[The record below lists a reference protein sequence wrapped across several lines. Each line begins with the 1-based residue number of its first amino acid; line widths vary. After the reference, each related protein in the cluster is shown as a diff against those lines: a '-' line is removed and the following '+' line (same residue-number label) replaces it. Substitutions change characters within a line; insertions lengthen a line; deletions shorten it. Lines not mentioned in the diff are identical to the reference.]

1 MPSTMV
7 VALVVLLSATSC
19 IGTARTRSDFRLKTR
34 NSAKSVASALATA
47 QLGSRL
53 VRNENAFANYLGVLF
68 DSADRDASSVES
80 TYTSIQPP
88 DDASMAL
95 RERCSNVLTAP
106 TGTLPRTRIAARR
119 HAWHQLLEATHDIP
133 RLKRPLRRYQDL
145 PA

>member
-1 MPSTMV
+1 V
-7 VALVVLLSATSC
+7 VVLAVLLGATSC
-19 IGTARTRSDFRLKTR
+19 IGPARTRSDFRLKTR

-53 VRNENAFANYLGVLF
+53 VRDEDAFANYLGVLF

-80 TYTSIQPP
+80 TYASIQPP

-95 RERCSNVLTAP
+95 RDRFSKVLTDA
-106 TGTLPRTRIAARR
+106 TDTLSTMRIAARR
-119 HAWHQLLEATHDIP
+119 HAWNDLLDASHDIP
-133 RLKRPLRRYQDL
+133 RLQRRLRRYQEL